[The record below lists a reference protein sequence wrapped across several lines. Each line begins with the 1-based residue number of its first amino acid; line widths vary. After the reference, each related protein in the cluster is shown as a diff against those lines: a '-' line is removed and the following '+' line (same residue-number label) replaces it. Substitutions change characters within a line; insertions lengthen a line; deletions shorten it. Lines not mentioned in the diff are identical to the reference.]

1 MALQQQFEQLN
12 RGAAAAQAERV
23 LQSKKKT
30 ESSSRVQPTGA
41 PSPPQPSAIVDDS
54 WGMDTPAQSPRQQ
67 LDSLELETSDDEEEE
82 MELIAPMVITPLLG
96 SPLTT
101 ERSEFESP
109 PPHVEVPSPAPNP
122 PRDTPSRGEVIQV
135 L

>member
-41 PSPPQPSAIVDDS
+41 PSPPQPSAILDDS
-54 WGMDTPAQSPRQQ
+54 WGMDTPAQSLRQQ
-67 LDSLELETSDDEEEE
+67 LDSELETSDDSEEEE
-82 MELIAPMVITPLLG
+82 MQLLAPMVMTPLMG
-96 SPLTT
+96 SPLAT

-109 PPHVEVPSPAPNP
+109 SHDAPSPAPVP
-122 PRDTPSRGEVIQV
+122 PRDTPSRGGVIQV
-135 L
+135 I